1 MLQIHKASAGSGKTF
16 TLTYNYIKLLLGE
29 KSSSGRYVLS
39 TSHNRH
45 RSILA
50 ITFTNKATDEMKRR
64 IVAQLA
70 ALAGITGTKSDYS
83 DRLCSEF
90 ECDEDKLRGCA
101 RTALTSLLADFT
113 NFNVSTIDSFF
124 QIVLRTFAREAE
136 LTGNYEVELDD
147 KNAVSIGVHE
157 LLAMLNR
164 LSRSELRQNPEKKA
178 LVSWLTRYMK
188 LRIEEGKTF
197 NIFNRSSSL
206 NSEIVKFMQN
216 AFSEEYRLN
225 AAEIDAYLSDYEHIV
240 NFSSSLSTARKNRGK
255 EFVEYVKTQ
264 YALLQS
270 HGAIEGM
277 VAHLKNNLEHWTQ
290 GVLKITDYAYTCV
303 HNPEKRFKKKY
314 SATMEVDDI
323 VDGLLSEAVKF
334 FGDITLY
341 SRLESEVYKLGL
353 IGAVNRQ
360 VNELQNENNAILL
373 RDTSDILRRIISEDE
388 APFIYERLGVRL
400 SHFLIDEFQDTSRL
414 QWENLS
420 ALVRESLSI
429 GNDNLIIGDEK
440 QSIYRFRNSD
450 PDLLM
455 KRVPEEF
462 SDRIEFHGNIPSEN
476 TNWRS
481 AAEVVRFNNTV
492 FKLITSAVNLGDIY
506 ANVIQEVAKKD
517 LPGYVVATPYDSDDE
532 SLERMADAIKRQ
544 LAAGY
549 RQGDITVLTAT
560 RNEGARVVDYL
571 LQRKISDPELS
582 SLQVMSE
589 DSLVIG
595 RAYSVQLVVAV
606 MRFIDSY
613 RSLTP
618 SERDDSRLT
627 AEEFEKRFRYYCAMG
642 MDRADAI
649 SSSFTYSSAISEL
662 MVESADME
670 CISLPSLVERIVAR
684 CVSGALCESE
694 NVYLSAFQ
702 DKVIDFCERPGA
714 DLRSFMQWW
723 DDAGCRA
730 TLDTPTEV
738 NALRVMTIHKSKGL
752 EFQCVHIPFVDW
764 SLNSGKGLIWF
775 DFREKSGKLT
785 WNPFDNECFDKKDVP
800 PMMPLNI
807 SRELSSTALSSQ
819 YEENSRKEWIDT
831 MNRAYVA
838 FTRAVRELVIGYKS
852 PAKNGKSVSISAL
865 LEDAFECSCP
875 LRNVGLTTSDY
886 GSAGGV
892 EPSSDTVVSLKD
904 FKVPEGGICYG
915 EPTTPKR
922 KDGASDMVAVPDY
935 YTYDNNHIWDMSCIE
950 DLSDMSR
957 PRQRGIVLHGLMSRI
972 RTASD
977 LHSAVCRA
985 VVNGNLPEDE
995 AESCEEFLRDAL
1007 DDERVAPWFNDVVRV
1022 LNERPVIVLGKYG
1035 SHRYRPDRVV
1045 WTAGGTI
1052 DVVDFKF
1059 GEEEPK
1065 KYLTQVK
1072 RYMAYLSK
1080 AFPGERVRG
1089 YLWYPLE
1096 KRVVEVGS

>member
-39 TSHNRH
+39 ASHNRH

-70 ALAGITGTKSDYS
+70 ALAGITGKKSDYS
-83 DRLCSEF
+83 ERLCREF
-90 ECDEDKLRGCA
+90 DCDEDKLCHCSRM
-101 RTALTSLLADFT
+101 ALTSLLADFT

-147 KNAVSIGVHE
+147 KNAVSIGVNE
-157 LLAMLNR
+157 LLSMLNR
-164 LSRSELRQNPEKKA
+164 LSRAELRQNPEKKA

-197 NIFNRSSSL
+197 NIFNRGSSL

-225 AAEIDAYLSDYEHIV
+225 AADIDDYLADYERII
-240 NFSSSLSTARKNRGK
+240 NFSASLAAARRNRGK
-255 EFVEYVKTQ
+255 AFVD
-264 YALLQS
+264 YAKEKYAILQS
-270 HGAIEGM
+270 HGAIEAM
-277 VAHLKNNLEHWTQ
+277 VAHLKNNLERWTQ

-303 HNPEKRFKKKY
+303 HNPDKRFKKKY
-314 SATMEVDDI
+314 LPSMEVDMI
-323 VDGLLSEAVKF
+323 VDELLAEAVKF

-341 SRLESEVYKLGL
+341 SRLESEIYKLGL

-373 RDTSDILRRIISEDE
+373 RDTSDILRRIISEEE

-462 SDRIEFHGNIPSEN
+462 AERIEFHGNIPSEN

-492 FKLITSAVNLGDIY
+492 FKLITSAVNLDDIY
-506 ANVIQEVAKKD
+506 ANVVQEVAKKD
-517 LPGYVVATPYDSDDE
+517 LPGYVVATPYDDE
-532 SLERMADAIKRQ
+532 EETLDRMAEGIKRQ

-560 RNEGARVVDYL
+560 RNEGSRVVDYL
-571 LQRKISDPELS
+571 LQRKISDPDLA

-595 RAYSVQLVVAV
+595 RAYSVQLIVAV

-613 RSLTP
+613 RSLAP
-618 SERDDSRLT
+618 SERVAERLT

-642 MDRADAI
+642 MERADAI
-649 SSSFTYSSAISEL
+649 AASFTDNSEMTQL
-662 MVESADME
+662 MVEAVDME
-670 CISLPSLVERIVAR
+670 CISLPSLVERIAAR
-684 CVSGALCESE
+684 CVSAGLFESE
-694 NVYLSAFQ
+694 NVYISAFQ
-702 DKVIDFCERPGA
+702 DKIIDFCERPGA

-723 DDAGCRA
+723 DDAGCHA

-775 DFREKSGKLT
+775 DFREKSGRLT
-785 WNPFDNECFDKKDVP
+785 WNPFDNEWFDKKDIP
-800 PMMPLNI
+800 PLMPLNI
-807 SRELSSTALSSQ
+807 SRELSSTALSIQ

-838 FTRAVRELVIGYKS
+838 FTRAVRELVIGYKL
-852 PAKNGKSVSISAL
+852 PAKNSKSVSISAL
-865 LEDAFECSCP
+865 LEDAFECADP
-875 LRNVGLTTSDY
+875 LRNVGLT
-886 GSAGGV
+886 
-892 EPSSDTVVSLKD
+892 PSSDAVASLKEMR
-904 FKVPEGGICYG
+904 VPEGGICYG
-915 EPTTPKR
+915 QPTSPEKKVEP
-922 KDGASDMVAVPDY
+922 SNMVAVPDY

-950 DLSDMSR
+950 DIADMSR

-977 LHSAVCRA
+977 LHGAVRRA
-985 VVNGNLPEDE
+985 VVNGNIPEED
-995 AESCEEFLRDAL
+995 AGRCEDFLRGAMEDV
-1007 DDERVAPWFNDVVRV
+1007 RVAPWFNDVVRV
-1022 LNERPVIVLGKYG
+1022 LNERSVIVLGKSG
-1035 SHRYRPDRVV
+1035 SKRYRPDRVV
-1045 WTAGGTI
+1045 WTAEGTI

-1080 AFPGERVRG
+1080 AFPDERVRG

-1096 KRVVEVGS
+1096 KRVVEVEN